1 MMEQQHSDGDLALE
15 AIKVKILLLGDE
27 GAPHS
32 IRVELSSEADLFFH
46 YMHVVDEVGFRM
58 MQESQKLMVDFAE
71 YPSVLVRMINSCIK
85 DPNSHLAVFVMKE
98 GGRAR
103 LEFIRNME
111 YKFVELLNIN
121 FVRSPEDLVQQ
132 HITYR
137 YNAIKSRLAIM
148 QSRLA
153 DVNALVKVKNPS
165 LLLQIEG
172 SRRPGRGSPSKPKA
186 FGH

>member
-1 MMEQQHSDGDLALE
+1 
-15 AIKVKILLLGDE
+15 
-27 GAPHS
+27 
-32 IRVELSSEADLFFH
+32 
-46 YMHVVDEVGFRM
+46 
-58 MQESQKLMVDFAE
+58 
-71 YPSVLVRMINSCIK
+71 MINSCIK

-103 LEFIRNME
+103 LDFIRNME

-165 LLLQIEG
+165 P
-172 SRRPGRGSPSKPKA
+172 STSDRRIAAAGRGSPSKPKA